1 MKMIKYVLISA
12 FAMSAGLINAQA
24 GFQNMIDLKKTIL
37 DHKAQWLKWEGE
49 THQQKYDLLEHN
61 VREMKQH
68 LSDNAENIK
77 SLLTAENIAGKN
89 KEELADQQT
98 QSLLALHETHMKTMH
113 DFWQKKHEEAQ
124 KLFEKQEQE
133 LAKFKTA
140 GYAKQETLL
149 EKLSRA
155 WNTQTNK

>member
-12 FAMSAGLINAQA
+12 LVMSAGLINAQT
-24 GFQNMIDLKKTIL
+24 GFQHLIELKKTIL

-61 VREMKQH
+61 VKEMKQH
-68 LSDNAENIK
+68 LSDNAASIK
-77 SLLTAENIAGKN
+77 NLMAAQNTAGKN
-89 KEELADQQT
+89 QEELADQQT
-98 QSLLALHETHMKTMH
+98 QSLLALHETHMKAMH

-133 LAKFKTA
+133 LAKFRTA

-155 WNTQTNK
+155 WNSQNIK